1 MVKEMKAGLFYKLW
15 KDAQGQPD
23 KELYIAEY
31 GYPEWFDE
39 ISTDL
44 DEIRET
50 LDHIHDMANMGMRD
64 LIYTSK
70 MTQASFARNFLIDP
84 RTVRKWALGECKCP
98 DYVRLLFLRQTG
110 LLKIRLLTE
119 EKTNEQD

>member
-1 MVKEMKAGLFYKLW
+1 MVKEMKARLFYKLW

-50 LDHIHDMANMGMRD
+50 LDHIHDMANMKMRD
-64 LIYTSK
+64 VIYRSR
-70 MTQASFARNFLIDP
+70 MNQASFARSFGIDS
-84 RTVRKWALGECKCP
+84 RTARDRKS
-98 DYVRLLFLRQTG
+98 VV
-110 LLKIRLLTE
+110 
-119 EKTNEQD
+119 